1 MALTMIKTQI
11 NIFFYTKLNKNI
23 RKLFSIFFIGEL
35 MNISELKAGASNVQ
49 LEAVVAEK
57 DEPREVVTKYGKRLN
72 VANAVL
78 KDDTG
83 SIAISLWGN
92 DINGINVG
100 DKVKITNGYVGE
112 FRGTP
117 QLSTGK
123 YGKIEVLEKGSG
135 EPQPQEEQAEDEEEE
150 EI

>member
-1 MALTMIKTQI
+1 
-11 NIFFYTKLNKNI
+11 
-23 RKLFSIFFIGEL
+23 

-49 LEAVVAEK
+49 IEAVVSEK
-57 DEPREVVTKYGKRLN
+57 SEPREVVTKYGKRLN

-92 DINGINVG
+92 DINTIEVG
-100 DKVKITNGYVGE
+100 DKVKVTNGYVGE

-123 YGKIEVLEKGSG
+123 YGKIEVIEKGSG
-135 EPQPQEEQAEDEEEE
+135 EVQASEEQADEESEE

>member
-1 MALTMIKTQI
+1 
-11 NIFFYTKLNKNI
+11 
-23 RKLFSIFFIGEL
+23 
-35 MNISELKAGASNVQ
+35 MNISDLKAGAANVDV
-49 LEAVVAEK
+49 EATVTEK
-57 DEPREVVTKYGKRLN
+57 DEPREVVTKYGKRLS

-92 DINGINVG
+92 TIDTVNVG
-100 DKVKITNGYVGE
+100 DKVKVTNGYVSE

-135 EPQPQEEQAEDEEEE
+135 KSSPSKSMDEDEEEE
-150 EI
+150 SEEDPEAEA